1 MKTFAIVGAG
11 AIGSYYGGRLAKAG
25 NEVKFLLRA
34 DYEVVK
40 KRGLRVESID
50 GDFVLL
56 EVDCART
63 SVEIGPVDVVIVA
76 WKATSNHRYEEVI
89 TPLLHEKS
97 VIVTLQNG
105 MGNVEKLG
113 ELFGL
118 DRVLGAMCFV
128 CINRIEPGLIR
139 HTGGGMI
146 VMGEARPGVSDR
158 LLELKGLFEGANV
171 HCDAVEDFEEATWR
185 KLVWNVPFN
194 GLCIT
199 EGGIDT
205 GVLLAQ
211 PDGEDRVRELM
222 KEVTR
227 IAGSLGHV
235 IEDEFVEFQISR
247 TYPMKD
253 YRPSSMIDFVN
264 GAPVEVEAIWGE
276 PLRRAKAAGVEAPR
290 LEELEARI
298 REVVDERQSS

>member
-11 AIGSYYGGRLAKAG
+11 AVGSYYGGRLAQAG
-25 NEVKFLLRA
+25 NEVRFLLRA
-34 DYEVVK
+34 DFEAVK
-40 KRGLRVESID
+40 SEGLRVESID
-50 GDFVLL
+50 GDFKLPSVI
-56 EVDCART
+56 CAQT
-63 SVEIGPVDVVIVA
+63 PEELGPVDVVIVA
-76 WKATSNHRYEEVI
+76 WKATSNDLYEEVLA
-89 TPLLHEKS
+89 PLLHEGS

-105 MGNVEKLG
+105 LGNVEALG
-113 ELFGL
+113 AIFGM

-128 CINRIEPGLIR
+128 CINRIEPGFIR

-146 VMGEARPGVSDR
+146 ALGEARLGMTER
-158 LLELKGLFEGANV
+158 LEELNGIFEKANV
-171 HCDAVEDFEEATWR
+171 HCDAVENFAKTIWR
-185 KLVWNVPFN
+185 KLVWNIPFN

-211 PDGEDRVRELM
+211 PDGEERVRELM
-222 KEVTR
+222 FEVTR
-227 IAGSLGHV
+227 VAAALGHE
-235 IEDEFVEFQISR
+235 IDDEFVEFQISR

-276 PLRRAKAAGVEAPR
+276 PLRQAKAAGVDVPR
-290 LEELEARI
+290 LKELEAKI
-298 REVVDERQSS
+298 RGMVS